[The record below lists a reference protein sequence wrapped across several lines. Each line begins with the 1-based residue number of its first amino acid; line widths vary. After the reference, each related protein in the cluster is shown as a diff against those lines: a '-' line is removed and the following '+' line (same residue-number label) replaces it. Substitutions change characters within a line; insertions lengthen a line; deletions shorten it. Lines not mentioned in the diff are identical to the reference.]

1 MSADSTIR
9 ILYMKRV
16 FIIALT
22 FVFAMAIG
30 ANAQES
36 GPTPKEKPAAQ
47 QPATP
52 QKTERPTAAARTSSR
67 SRSITGRVIDESNS
81 PIEDA
86 SIVSFPAGLM
96 NSSQSV
102 ATAAKIRPTS
112 TDEQGKFALENLTPG
127 AYMVFAEVPGYVTA
141 PDIDNNNREQKYYR
155 PGDSMTIRMIKGGV
169 ITGTVTTS
177 AGEPVVSVR
186 VNPVR
191 LRDLKGRAAHQS
203 AFDLQREWKTDDR
216 GVYRIYGLDP
226 GVYLISTGGRG
237 LIQFVAEGYDGDAPT
252 YYPSAT
258 RDNASEVVVHSGE
271 ELMGIDIRYRDSK
284 GHAIS
289 GSVSGATAAAPMALV
304 TVILSDAVTE
314 AFAGMS
320 MVPMAPGTHAF
331 AFDAVPDGEYV
342 VVAVAS
348 DYTSGSPP
356 RKITVKGADVTG
368 LELAITPFG
377 SIEGRVTLEPALGA
391 ASKADCQNKS
401 AAQIEETVILA
412 RVDVKSKEQAPAA
425 KAFSLFPFPVDSTP
439 NNKGEFKVPRL
450 EAARHRIDARM
461 PSEDWYVRRITLPPD
476 APATQ
481 PKDAAR
487 DGVTVKTGE
496 RVAGMNITLA
506 EGAAGVRGRV
516 LPATEGA
523 RIPAALRLHLIPS
536 EKESAEETLRFV
548 EVAVESDG
556 TFALTNLA
564 PGKYWMLARAVTDE
578 ASTNNPPRPMAWD
591 NDGRKQLRK
600 EGEAANIALELQPCQ
615 RLTDYV
621 LRYKKQ

>member
-1 MSADSTIR
+1 
-9 ILYMKRV
+9 MKRV
-16 FIIALT
+16 FIIALI
-22 FVFAMAIG
+22 FSLALAIG
-30 ANAQES
+30 ANAQEPS
-36 GPTPKEKPAAQ
+36 PTPKEKPAAQ

-52 QKTERPTAAARTSSR
+52 QKTERPAAAARTSSR
-67 SRSITGRVIDESNS
+67 SRSITGRVIDEGNS

-86 SIVSFPAGLM
+86 AIVSFPAGLM
-96 NSSQSV
+96 NSAQSV

-141 PDIDNNNREQKYYR
+141 PDIDDNNREQKYYR
-155 PGDSMTIRMIKGGV
+155 PGDRLTIRMIKGGV
-169 ITGTVTTS
+169 ITGTVTTP
-177 AGEPVVSVR
+177 AGEPVVGAR

-191 LRDLKGRAAHQS
+191 LRDLKGRAARQNAS
-203 AFDLQREWKTDDR
+203 NLQREWKTDDR
-216 GVYRIYGLDP
+216 GVYRIYGLEP
-226 GVYLISTGGRG
+226 GVYLISTGGKG
-237 LIQFVAEGYDGDAPT
+237 VIQLTIEGYDADAPT

-258 RDNASEVVVHSGE
+258 RDNATEVVVHSGE
-271 ELMGIDIRYRDSK
+271 ELTGIDIRYRDSK

-289 GSVSGATAAAPMALV
+289 GSVSGATAQSPMSLV
-304 TVILSDAVTE
+304 TVVLSDAVTE

-320 MVPMAPGTHAF
+320 MVPMAAGAQAF
-331 AFDAVPDGEYV
+331 VFDAVPDGEYV

-368 LELAITPFG
+368 LELVITPFG
-377 SIEGRVTLEPALGA
+377 SIEGRVALEPAPGA

-401 AAQIEETVILA
+401 AAQIEEIVILTRLDA
-412 RVDVKSKEQAPAA
+412 KSKEQAPTV
-425 KAFSLFPFPVDSTP
+425 KAFSLLPLPLDSTP
-439 NNKGEFKVPRL
+439 DNKGEFKVQRL
-450 EAARHRIDARM
+450 EAARHHIEARM

-487 DGVTVKTGE
+487 NGVAVKTGE
-496 RVAGMNITLA
+496 RVAGMNITVA

-516 LPATEGA
+516 LPATEPA
-523 RIPAALRLHLIPS
+523 RIPAALRLHLIPA
-536 EKESAEETLRFV
+536 EKESAEETLRFA

-564 PGKYWMLARAVTDE
+564 PGKYWVLARASADE

-591 NDGRKQLRK
+591 GDGRKQLHK
-600 EGEAANIALELQPCQ
+600 EAEAANIALELQPCQ

-621 LRYKKQ
+621 LRYKKP